1 MKACEKKQTNDSG
14 RSLFNRHLVSLQDMA
29 SQQDLRLFQTQASVV
44 EALSGGEIPSLS
56 SSLPGIRGRGPS
68 RRKEGKRRAHF
79 SSLPSFPSSFVLP
92 AYPYAQRSTFQPPAL
107 QLSPPQMKS
116 ILMRYCESK
125 LINRPLEQLAV
136 KLSLVEHDLR
146 YIRKNASSKG
156 EQVMPGLEAVYIR
169 SLIVFCFA
177 TQS

>member
-1 MKACEKKQTNDSG
+1 
-14 RSLFNRHLVSLQDMA
+14 
-29 SQQDLRLFQTQASVV
+29 
-44 EALSGGEIPSLS
+44 
-56 SSLPGIRGRGPS
+56 
-68 RRKEGKRRAHF
+68 
-79 SSLPSFPSSFVLP
+79 
-92 AYPYAQRSTFQPPAL
+92 
-107 QLSPPQMKS
+107 MKS